1 MLKRF
6 WIHGIA
12 AVLAICAGVAIS
24 LYVEGVRQ
32 ERPSIV
38 VGGPFTMVD
47 QDGRSITKQDLDQTA
62 VALFAGFT
70 HCPDVCPTTLLRLSS
85 LMKQLGSDA
94 AKIRMVLVTVDPER
108 DTPDVLK
115 SYLAAFE
122 GDFTGMTGTPE
133 QLSDFAKVYRLFYEK
148 SGTGSDYTMNHT
160 SGVFLFRKG
169 GTFQGTLDQHE
180 ADDVALRK
188 LNMLAGD
195 YQP

>member
-6 WIHGIA
+6 WIQGVA

-24 LYVEGVRQ
+24 LYLESTAQ
-32 ERPSIV
+32 ERLPIEI
-38 VGGPFTMVD
+38 GGPFTMID
-47 QDGRSITKQDLDQTA
+47 QEGRPISKQVLDRTA

-70 HCPDVCPTTLLRLSS
+70 HCPDVCPTTLLRLST
-85 LMKQLGSDA
+85 LVKQLGEDEG
-94 AKIRMVLVTVDPER
+94 KIRVVLVSVDPER
-108 DTPDVLK
+108 DTPEVLK

-133 QLSDFAKVYRLFYEK
+133 QLKAFAKAYRLFYEK

-169 GTFQGTLDQHE
+169 GAFQGTLDQHE
-180 ADDVALRK
+180 SDEVAVKK
-188 LNMLAGD
+188 LKLLTGA
-195 YQP
+195 

>member
-6 WIHGIA
+6 WIHGVA
-12 AVLAICAGVAIS
+12 AVLAIGAGVAIS
-24 LYVEGVRQ
+24 LYLESPGR
-32 ERPSIV
+32 ERPAIEI
-38 VGGPFTMVD
+38 GGPFTMVD
-47 QDGRSITKQDLDQTA
+47 QDGQTITKQDLDQTA

-70 HCPDVCPTTLLRLSS
+70 RCPDVCPTTLLRLSS

-94 AKIRMVLVTVDPER
+94 AKIRIVLVTVDPER
-108 DTPDVLK
+108 DTPEVLK

-122 GDFTGMTGTPE
+122 GDFTGMTGMPG
-133 QLSDFAKVYRLFYEK
+133 QLKDFAKAYRLFYEK
-148 SGTGSDYTMNHT
+148 SGSGSDYTMNHT

-188 LNMLAGD
+188 LKMLAGA
-195 YQP
+195 

>member
-6 WIHGIA
+6 WIHGVA

-24 LYVEGVRQ
+24 LYLETPGQ
-32 ERPSIV
+32 ERPSIAI
-38 VGGPFTMVD
+38 GGPFTMVD
-47 QDGRSITKQDLDQTA
+47 QDGQIITKQNLDQTA

-94 AKIRMVLVTVDPER
+94 PKIRIVLVTVDPER
-108 DTPDVLK
+108 DTPEVLK

-133 QLSDFAKVYRLFYEK
+133 QLKDFAKAYRLFYEK
-148 SGTGSDYTMNHT
+148 SGTGSEYTMNHT

-169 GTFQGTLDQHE
+169 GAFQGTLDQHE
-180 ADDVALRK
+180 SDEVAVKK
-188 LNMLAGD
+188 LKLLTGA
-195 YQP
+195 

>member
-6 WIHGIA
+6 WIHGVA
-12 AVLAICAGVAIS
+12 AVLAIGAGVAIS
-24 LYVEGVRQ
+24 LYLESPGR
-32 ERPSIV
+32 ERPAIEI
-38 VGGPFTMVD
+38 GGPFTMVD
-47 QDGRSITKQDLDQTA
+47 HDQTA

-70 HCPDVCPTTLLRLSS
+70 HCPDVCPTTLLRLSN

-94 AKIRMVLVTVDPER
+94 AKVRIVLVTVDPER
-108 DTPDVLK
+108 DTPEVLK

-133 QLSDFAKVYRLFYEK
+133 QLKDFAKAYRLFYEK

-188 LNMLAGD
+188 LKMLAGA
-195 YQP
+195 